1 MGRYRKQA
9 VELRKVGKGNHA
21 RAQVPILSPG
31 DTQVIPYDVSD
42 KVTAEDIYNHVA
54 DVRTSLGGVN
64 RVQGFL
70 IRQLV
75 DNVMAIRE
83 IDLAIRRDKRQLVDE
98 RILTIGSSARN
109 ALARVRM
116 SHEKRVESTVKSL
129 GLLPMQTAG
138 FDTMTEEDEQSAK
151 LSLGP

>member
-9 VELRKVGKGNHA
+9 VVLRKLGKGGHA

-42 KVTAEDIYNHVA
+42 KVTAEDIYMHVA
-54 DVRTSLGGVN
+54 DVRASLGGVN

-70 IRQLV
+70 IRKLV
-75 DNVMAIRE
+75 DNEMAIRA
-83 IDLAIRRDKRQLVDE
+83 IDAAIKRDKRLLVAD
-98 RILTIGSSARN
+98 RKFSIGSPAHN

-116 SHEKRVESTVKSL
+116 SHEKRVESTIKAL

-138 FDTMTEEDEQSAK
+138 FDTMTAEDEQSAE
-151 LSLGP
+151 LMMGP